1 MTDQPV
7 LVFFLSDEDSSSS
20 LNMVFPPALYLLY
33 NYLVAVDYSGLCK
46 RNWTGREIPDG
57 HHCLPEEIGA
67 KRLPAGKRIAKWRR
81 CRRIRSGPKVFS
93 LRHLH

>member
-20 LNMVFPPALYLLY
+20 LNMAFPPALYLLY
-33 NYLVAVDYSGLCK
+33 DYLLAVDYSGPCE
-46 RNWTGREIPDG
+46 RNWTEREIPDG

-67 KRLPAGKRIAKWRR
+67 KRLPAGKQIAKWRQ
-81 CRRIRSGPKVFS
+81 CRRISGGPKVFS
-93 LRHLH
+93 LGHPH